1 VGGTFP
7 KLFWHRHRN
16 LFATWVYQ
24 TSHNSIKEEVEEGTS
39 QNMSFQYDQ
48 FQSPGAQ
55 DGNSAPSAPNPQD
68 GAMSGQPTD
77 QPQAP
82 FQGPPGGQG
91 APGSGPQ
98 SGEKT
103 TLW

>member
-1 VGGTFP
+1 
-7 KLFWHRHRN
+7 
-16 LFATWVYQ
+16 
-24 TSHNSIKEEVEEGTS
+24 
-39 QNMSFQYDQ
+39 MSFQYDQ

-77 QPQAP
+77 QSQTP

>member
-1 VGGTFP
+1 
-7 KLFWHRHRN
+7 
-16 LFATWVYQ
+16 
-24 TSHNSIKEEVEEGTS
+24 
-39 QNMSFQYDQ
+39 MSFQYDQ

-55 DGNSAPSAPNPQD
+55 DGNSAPTAPNPQD
-68 GAMSGQPTD
+68 GTMTGQPSD
-77 QPQAP
+77 QSQTP
-82 FQGPPGGQG
+82 FQGAPGGQV